1 MQQGMDGDRLNV
13 PGRDRFG
20 WDNPRNNNFAPM
32 HNNTRMDIDEQVAK
46 EITNMKEVESATVLL
61 TDRNAYVAIV
71 VDDET
76 KGNGSRGDLK
86 QKVANKVKSLHQQI
100 NNVYVSANPDFVDR
114 MRGYNERFRN
124 GQPLRGL
131 VIEFNRMVERI
142 FPADVTSGQGMR

>member
-1 MQQGMDGDRLNV
+1 
-13 PGRDRFG
+13 
-20 WDNPRNNNFAPM
+20 M

-100 NNVYVSANPDFVDR
+100 NNVYVSAH
-114 MRGYNERFRN
+114 
-124 GQPLRGL
+124 
-131 VIEFNRMVERI
+131 
-142 FPADVTSGQGMR
+142 